1 MATVRVGSARI
12 DERGK
17 AYGGKAGDQT
27 GRELSTQKWYLHK
40 KGWRVFRAKSR
51 DAALKIAADM
61 EAACGN
67 SHIGYDQWQR
77 NTLYK
82 AAEPLGFD
90 CGKVRTDCETD
101 CSALVR
107 VCCAYAGIMGLPSDF
122 RTGNMPAN
130 LMATGAFVEL
140 RGAKYTDQSAY
151 LGKGDILV
159 TKTHG
164 HTVVVLDD
172 GARYEGAVEV
182 RDYALGERL
191 LKHGSAGGDVKQMQ
205 RYLLQLGYDLGK
217 YGADG
222 EFGDATELAV
232 KAFQKDKGLEADGQY
247 GKKTHA
253 ALITAAKENRQEEAT
268 LGNRLLKRGS
278 EGADVKQLQQYLIQL
293 GYDLGKWGAD
303 GEFGGATEL
312 AVKAFQKAKGLDA
325 DGQYGKKTHE
335 ALLQALEREKA
346 EDGETVVVDGGNC
359 YVRSLPGA
367 DGKILGVM
375 HRGDAL
381 PYGGETAEN
390 GWLKVVYQGG
400 VAWISGK
407 YGHLK

>member
-27 GRELSTQKWYLHK
+27 GCELSTQKWYLHK
-40 KGWRVFRAKSR
+40 KGWRVFRAVKR
-51 DAALKIAADM
+51 EQALKIAADM
-61 EAACGN
+61 EAACKN

-82 AAEPLGFD
+82 AAEPMGFD
-90 CGKVRTDCETD
+90 CGKVKTDCETD

-122 RTGNMPAN
+122 RTGNMPKN
-130 LMATGAFVEL
+130 LLATGMFVEL

-172 GARYEGAVEV
+172 GAKYEGAVEAK
-182 RDYALGERL
+182 DYALGERL
-191 LKHGSAGGDVKQMQ
+191 LKHGAEGADVKQLQ
-205 RYLLQLGYDLGK
+205 RYLIQLDYDLGRW
-217 YGADG
+217 GADG

-232 KAFQKDKGLEADGQY
+232 KAFQKDKGLDADGQY

-253 ALITAAKENRQEEAT
+253 ALIAAAALWAMEALRRMQIPLPLAALCAGAAGYLLGEALQSDYFGPGVLTVLVFALCRQWHI
-268 LGNRLLKRGS
+268 GRLP
-278 EGADVKQLQQYLIQL
+278 
-293 GYDLGKWGAD
+293 
-303 GEFGGATEL
+303 EL
-312 AVKAFQKAKGLDA
+312 AAMLV
-325 DGQYGKKTHE
+325 
-335 ALLQALEREKA
+335 
-346 EDGETVVVDGGNC
+346 
-359 YVRSLPGA
+359 
-367 DGKILGVM
+367 I
-375 HRGDAL
+375 
-381 PYGGETAEN
+381 N
-390 GWLKVVYQGG
+390 GWLLPSADMTLWGVTLPVELLATAALLPIWLYRGRQGPHG
-400 VAWISGK
+400 PWLRWVW
-407 YGHLK
+407 YGFYPAHLLVLWLIDTKTC

>member
-17 AYGGKAGDQT
+17 AYGGRAGDQT

-40 KGWRVFRAKSR
+40 KGWRVFRAVKR
-51 DAALKIAADM
+51 EQALKIAADM
-61 EAACGN
+61 EAACKN

-90 CGKVRTDCETD
+90 CAKVKTNCETD

-130 LMATGAFVEL
+130 LLKTGAFVEL
-140 RGAKYTDQSAY
+140 KGAKYTDQSAY

-172 GARYEGAVEV
+172 GAKYEGTMEARE
-182 RDYALGERL
+182 YALGERL
-191 LKHGSAGGDVKQMQ
+191 LKHGA
-205 RYLLQLGYDLGK
+205 
-217 YGADG
+217 
-222 EFGDATELAV
+222 
-232 KAFQKDKGLEADGQY
+232 
-247 GKKTHA
+247 
-253 ALITAAKENRQEEAT
+253 
-268 LGNRLLKRGS
+268 

-303 GEFGGATEL
+303 GEFGDATEF
-312 AVKAFQKAKGLDA
+312 AVRAFQGDHKLSV
-325 DGQYGKKTHE
+325 DGQYGPKSHAAMLE
-335 ALLQALEREKA
+335 ALEADEPEA
-346 EDGETVVVDGGNC
+346 EQRYVAIEGGNC
-359 YVRSLPGA
+359 YVRTAPNT
-367 DGKILGVM
+367 DGKILGVA
-375 HRGDAL
+375 HRGDVL
-381 PYGGETAEN
+381 PYGGETADN
-390 GWLKVVYQGG
+390 GWLL
-400 VAWISGK
+400 VAFENQNGWVSGK
-407 YGHLK
+407 YGKLK

>member
-27 GRELSTQKWYLHK
+27 GRELSTQRWYLHK
-40 KGWRVFRAKSR
+40 KGWRVFRAKDR
-51 DAALKIAADM
+51 AAALKIAADM
-61 EAACGN
+61 EAACKN

-82 AAEPLGFD
+82 VAEAVGFD
-90 CGKVRTDCETD
+90 CAKVKTNCETD

-130 LMATGAFVEL
+130 LLKTGAFVEL

-172 GARYEGAVEV
+172 GAKYEGTVEAKE
-182 RDYALGERL
+182 YALGERL
-191 LKHGSAGGDVKQMQ
+191 LKHGAEGADVKQLQ
-205 RYLLQLGYDLGK
+205 RYLIQLGYDLGRW
-217 YGADG
+217 GADG

-232 KAFQKDKGLEADGQY
+232 KAFQRDHELGVDGQY
-247 GKKTHA
+247 GPKSHA
-253 ALITAAKENRQEEAT
+253 AML
-268 LGNRLLKRGS
+268 
-278 EGADVKQLQQYLIQL
+278 
-293 GYDLGKWGAD
+293 
-303 GEFGGATEL
+303 
-312 AVKAFQKAKGLDA
+312 
-325 DGQYGKKTHE
+325 E
-335 ALLQALEREKA
+335 ALEADEPEA
-346 EDGETVVVDGGNC
+346 EQRYVAIEGGNC
-359 YVRSLPGA
+359 YVRTAPNT
-367 DGKILGVM
+367 DGKILGVA
-375 HRGDAL
+375 HRGDVL
-381 PYGGETAEN
+381 PYGGETADN
-390 GWLKVVYQGG
+390 GWLL
-400 VAWISGK
+400 VAFENQNGWVSGK
-407 YGHLK
+407 YGKLK